1 MVELQAGMVVVS
13 LVVYVVMEVVLLLLE
28 KCLRHFVI
36 CIRSKAVYLV
46 KVRLLL
52 ILEGLME
59 RKFS

>member
-1 MVELQAGMVVVS
+1 MVVVS

-36 CIRSKAVYLV
+36 CIKSKAVYLV

-59 RKFS
+59 GKFS